1 MSKEKSK
8 NESTAT
14 PTTTVLGAKEQNTQP
29 TITGALTPEQEQE
42 LKKQYGRVRKIK
54 VKLKDGSVSA
64 CYCKYP
70 DRNVVALA
78 LSKRGQNKVLEA
90 GETILDNCF
99 VGGDEQCKS
108 VDAMRISASMECYEL
123 LDFLEAS
130 SEEL

>member
-1 MSKEKSK
+1 MSKSESNKSG
-8 NESTAT
+8 NSN
-14 PTTTVLGAKEQNTQP
+14 QNTIGSEGQNPQP
-29 TITGALTPEQEQE
+29 TITGALSPEQEQE
-42 LKKQYGRVRKIK
+42 LKKTHGRVRKIK
-54 VKLKDGSVSA
+54 VTQKDGSVSA

-99 VGGDEQCKS
+99 VAGDEQCKS